1 MKHLS
6 VCTILSSVILLGL
19 QPSSEAALIDPTDV
33 VNNWSQVESP
43 SRGLDDGLGFQVA
56 GAEVQA
62 ATNNDGS
69 LISDFASSGNFSF
82 STRIRPFGGDDDTVG
97 VLFNYLN
104 PANHYRVGWEK
115 GGSPDGP
122 SSLGAG
128 GTDAR
133 GLWFVKEEAGV
144 GSILFN
150 QLTPLWVLGT
160 SYDFLVSRVGNII
173 SFSIDEVGGGQ
184 IAAASVADTTFSGGN
199 VGIFAESQTAGFS
212 LIDFEEARNGVPEPT
227 TLVLLVFGVA
237 GLEYSRRHKG
247 YRTRGFSK

>member
-1 MKHLS
+1 MKHLG
-6 VCTILSSVILLGL
+6 VCTVLSSIILLGF
-19 QPSSEAALIDPTDV
+19 QPSSEAALIDPNDV

-43 SRGLDDGLGFQVA
+43 SRGFDDGVIFQVA

-62 ATNNDGS
+62 STNNDGS
-69 LISDFASSGNFSF
+69 LISDFASSGDFSF
-82 STRIRPFGGDDDTVG
+82 STRVRPFGGDDDTVG

-122 SSLGAG
+122 FSLGAG

-173 SFSIDEVGGGQ
+173 SFSVDEVGGSQ
-184 IAAASVADTTFSGGN
+184 IAAASVADTTFTGGN
-199 VGIFAESQTAGFS
+199 VGIYVESQTAGFS
-212 LIDFEEARNGVPEPT
+212 LIDFEQARNGVPEPT
-227 TLVLLVFGVA
+227 TLLLLGLGLA
-237 GLEYSRRHKG
+237 GLGFARRRPH
-247 YRTRGFSK
+247 

>member
-6 VCTILSSVILLGL
+6 FYIVFSSAIFLGM
-19 QPSSEAALIDPTDV
+19 QPSSKAALIDPNDV

-43 SRGLDDGLGFQVA
+43 SRGVNDGVVFQVA

-62 ATNNDGS
+62 TTNNDGS
-69 LISDFASSGNFSF
+69 LISNFTSSSDFSF

-97 VLFNYLN
+97 VLFNYQD
-104 PANHYRVGWEK
+104 PSNHYRVGWER

-150 QLTPLWVLGT
+150 QTTPLWSFGR
-160 SYDFLVSRVGNII
+160 SYDFMVSRVGNMI
-173 SFSIDEVGGGQ
+173 SFSVDEVGGGQ
-184 IAAASVADTTFSGGN
+184 IAAASVADTTFTGGN
-199 VGIFAESQTAGFS
+199 IGIFVESQTAGFS

-227 TLVLLVFGVA
+227 TLLLL
-237 GLEYSRRHKG
+237 GLG
-247 YRTRGFSK
+247 LVGLGFARKRLH